1 MLNFFIYLTSIGKIS
16 SWSHLAMC
24 GNISFWAKLS
34 AMPWISFWSSVRPE
48 LTGGKRRNIFRT
60 NTGKVERHALD
71 QLLVLC
77 QTGTDWRKE
86 KEYIQNKYW
95 QS

>member
-48 LTGGKRRNIFRT
+48 LTAGKRRN
-60 NTGKVERHALD
+60 
-71 QLLVLC
+71 
-77 QTGTDWRKE
+77 
-86 KEYIQNKYW
+86 
-95 QS
+95 